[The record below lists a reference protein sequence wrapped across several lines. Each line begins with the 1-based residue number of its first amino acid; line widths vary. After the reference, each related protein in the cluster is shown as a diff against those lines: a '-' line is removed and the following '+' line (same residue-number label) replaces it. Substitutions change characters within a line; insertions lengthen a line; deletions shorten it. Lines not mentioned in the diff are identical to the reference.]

1 MGEGGQAVFRS
12 MSLPMRA
19 QGRPLAP
26 GLPRVRSN
34 VARRDRAA
42 VAVFGAR
49 VRVRASARADVNAR
63 ASLVCRRALQ

>member
-1 MGEGGQAVFRS
+1 
-12 MSLPMRA
+12 MRA

-49 VRVRASARADVNAR
+49 VRVRVRASARADVNAR

>member
-1 MGEGGQAVFRS
+1 

-49 VRVRASARADVNAR
+49 VRVRARADVNAR

>member
-1 MGEGGQAVFRS
+1 MGEGGQAVLRS

-19 QGRPLAP
+19 RGRPLAP

-49 VRVRASARADVNAR
+49 VRARARADVNAR

>member
-1 MGEGGQAVFRS
+1 

-49 VRVRASARADVNAR
+49 VRASARADVNAR